1 MPYTAKYCFYEK
13 NKQDTNSNAVIK
25 LYILQMRDPQKPL
38 VTIRLFWRG
47 EHYDSLVEQ
56 GMLLYSQIQTVKS
69 TSF

>member
-1 MPYTAKYCFYEK
+1 M
-13 NKQDTNSNAVIK
+13 

-38 VTIRLFWRG
+38 FTIRLFWRG
-47 EHYDSLVEQ
+47 EHYDSLLEQ